1 MKTCLKFA
9 FVFVVGLLLGSIASV
24 IYINRCMSHLWM
36 NSGDHRHILAHL
48 SHELNLTSD
57 QRTKVEAILKLEDV
71 EVSQLRDSGRDQYR
85 AIRDKIDAQIR
96 PLLTPAQIKKLNA
109 LKDRREHPP
118 AHPGLLGSLFMLFH
132 PMPPP
137 DAMAPTPLPAK

>member
-1 MKTCLKFA
+1 MKTFLKFA
-9 FVFVVGLLLGSIASV
+9 LVFVVGLFLGSIASV
-24 IYINRCMSHLWM
+24 IYINHCMSHLWM

-48 SHELNLTSD
+48 SQELNLTAD
-57 QRTKVEAILKLEDV
+57 QKTKVEAILKLEDA
-71 EVSQLRDSGRDQYR
+71 EVSQLCVQGRDQYR

-109 LKDRREHPP
+109 LQERREHPP
-118 AHPGLLGSLFMLFH
+118 THPGLLGYLFRLFH

-137 DAMAPTPLPAK
+137 NAMTPTPLPTK